1 MACCRADAEVP
12 PFLSDLA
19 GSVYRGHEGIR
30 RWYADVNDPWERLLA
45 EPEEII
51 EHGDL
56 FVILLHAIR
65 TVTKA
70 ST

>member
-1 MACCRADAEVP
+1 VACCRADAEVR

-45 EPEEII
+45 ERRRSSNT
-51 EHGDL
+51 
-56 FVILLHAIR
+56 VICL
-65 TVTKA
+65 
-70 ST
+70 